1 MSSTICLSKRH
12 LPAAV
17 NLDEMS
23 MDGAS
28 AAPRSA
34 NISPMSAERPAGRV
48 STNVLERLGAVIQE
62 LQGLHYQVPDDDAA
76 VARAALFAPRLAR
89 AIEEAVAL
97 LETAQQRYE
106 SNPAAGDPVPEL
118 ESLDD
123 IGRLIST
130 EVAGQEIADLI
141 FLARA
146 DLRGALQD
154 LVAAIDREDF
164 LRVASSCDAGMRTLK
179 RTLISVESAL
189 YDFEGLEPPM
199 RVWSDLEVSLST
211 RRLYA
216 DLRREVLRGPLPG
229 DGEVADR
236 LATIHDH
243 LDHLREVDLYPLLRF
258 DDRVTMRELRRRI
271 SAWIVA
277 DPHDL
282 VAGHRL
288 WQDLTGFAELVE
300 EVNHRQELRQHDRA
314 LLRRAYNQLFGRAAQ
329 LRSVSADL
337 LAQLDALY
345 GLDDDLDALLRS
357 REPVELPRWR
367 DVMARL
373 LRRVSTPTE
382 ALGSGVAWGE

>member
-1 MSSTICLSKRH
+1 
-12 LPAAV
+12 
-17 NLDEMS
+17 
-23 MDGAS
+23 
-28 AAPRSA
+28 
-34 NISPMSAERPAGRV
+34 MSADRLSGRV
-48 STNVLERLGAVIQE
+48 SSNVLERLGAVIQE
-62 LQGLHYQVPDDDAA
+62 LQGLHFQVPDDDAA

-97 LETAQQRYE
+97 LEAAQQRYE
-106 SNPAAGDPVPEL
+106 GTPAAGDPVPEV
-118 ESLDD
+118 ESLDE

-154 LVAAIDREDF
+154 LIAAIDQEDF

-229 DGEVADR
+229 DPEIADR
-236 LATIHDH
+236 LAIIHDH

-288 WQDLTGFAELVE
+288 WQDLMGFAELLE

-329 LRSVSADL
+329 LRTVSADL

-357 REPVELPRWR
+357 REQVELLRWR

-373 LRRVSTPTE
+373 LRRVSTPAE
-382 ALGSGVAWGE
+382 ALGAGVAWGAD